1 MPELEPAQYE
11 AMPGI
16 DIHVN
21 GVAKLLRG
29 LKAHKVTGP
38 DAIPARLLKEAAD
51 QLAPILTSI
60 YRASLQQATVP
71 EEWKKANVVPIFKKG
86 DHSAASN
93 YRPVSL
99 TSITSKVISS
109 QVMRHLDINDVLHD
123 AQHGFR
129 KRRSC
134 ETQLLLS
141 ADDFLKTL
149 DKNVQTDA
157 ILLDFSKAFDR
168 VAHKHLLKKLEAIG
182 VTGTTLGWI
191 SSFLTDREQTVVL
204 EGMSSDAKPVTS
216 GVPQGTVLGPLLF
229 LISMT
234 YRTVLIH
241 QPSDCL
247 LMIVWFTKRSTLSK
261 TLKTSKQTSML
272 CRPGSIGGWWVFI
285 PRSVNFCESHGSH
298 LRSSPST
305 TSTGMYWRW
314 LIQQSTLEWLSTS
327 TVHGLSTSTRQPRR
341 PTTLVP
347 SSKGISVE
355 HQHRSRNEPTRLSLG
370 QFWSTYASTV
380 WDPHAEADI
389 YKLEIV
395 QRRYARYT
403 CNNFGRTSIVT
414 AMLQQIGWDTLHER
428 RANSRLAMQFRI
440 AHNLVDIPAADH
452 LQTYNSRKG
461 NAAKF
466 RVPYARTVAYR
477 HSFFPD
483 VTRMWNALPS
493 DIVRAGSLDVFKKRL
508 SLLAIRVRA

>member
-1 MPELEPAQYE
+1 MTDLVPSKWSTTRYNQPWVTTAIKRLARRKKKAYKKFRASRNNKDKTRFDRLKQEMQRVTRQAFNNYVMVILDPATDINAKRLYSYVKSQKRDSNSVGPLRGPDGKTYSSPGRKANILNDQFASVFTVEDKDDLPELEPAAFE

-21 GVAKLLRG
+21 GVAKLHRG
-29 LKAHKVTGP
+29 IKAHKATGP

-99 TSITSKVISS
+99 TSIASKVMEHIISS
-109 QVMRHLDINDVLHD
+109 QVMRHLDINYVLHD

-129 KRRSC
+129 KIRSC
-134 ETQLLLS
+134 ETQLILS

-229 LISMT
+229 LIYISMT
-234 YRTVLIH
+234 YRT
-241 QPSDCL
+241 SDCL
-247 LMIVWFTKRSTLSK
+247 LMIV
-261 TLKTSKQTSML
+261 
-272 CRPGSIGGWWVFI
+272 
-285 PRSVNFCESHGSH
+285 
-298 LRSSPST
+298 
-305 TSTGMYWRW
+305 
-314 LIQQSTLEWLSTS
+314 
-327 TVHGLSTSTRQPRR
+327 
-341 PTTLVP
+341 
-347 SSKGISVE
+347 
-355 HQHRSRNEPTRLSLG
+355 
-370 QFWSTYASTV
+370 
-380 WDPHAEADI
+380 
-389 YKLEIV
+389 
-395 QRRYARYT
+395 
-403 CNNFGRTSIVT
+403 
-414 AMLQQIGWDTLHER
+414 
-428 RANSRLAMQFRI
+428 
-440 AHNLVDIPAADH
+440 
-452 LQTYNSRKG
+452 
-461 NAAKF
+461 
-466 RVPYARTVAYR
+466 
-477 HSFFPD
+477 
-483 VTRMWNALPS
+483 
-493 DIVRAGSLDVFKKRL
+493 
-508 SLLAIRVRA
+508 